1 MLMMTA
7 SLLLKMVE
15 PGGAT
20 ELVVAVE
27 AEMVSGGARRGA
39 SSWRG
44 CRGCPSLHCRSKIPE
59 ECDASFNLLFSI
71 QPKLSTIQRKVQ
83 KAVGWNKGFPGAQPV
98 SMDRKNIGFLA
109 EMPYMVSWKADGTR
123 CDHLGGYIQHN
134 ADIRYMMLVDGE
146 NEVYFLDRDNCVF
159 QVEEIKARL
168 FLNQN

>member
-1 MLMMTA
+1 MGGQEGGQ
-7 SLLLKMVE
+7 VHG
-15 PGGAT
+15 GGA
-20 ELVVAVE
+20 
-27 AEMVSGGARRGA
+27 GGVPLYIAGER
-39 SSWRG
+39 
-44 CRGCPSLHCRSKIPE
+44 SLKNVMQVLTCFS
-59 ECDASFNLLFSI
+59 SI

-159 QVEEIKARL
+159 QVEEIKSGL

>member
-20 ELVVAVE
+20 ELLVAVE

-59 ECDASFNLLFSI
+59 ECDASFNLLFLHTAQVINNPEESSKGGGVE
-71 QPKLSTIQRKVQ
+71 QGLSWGSTSFH
-83 KAVGWNKGFPGAQPV
+83 G
-98 SMDRKNIGFLA
+98 
-109 EMPYMVSWKADGTR
+109 
-123 CDHLGGYIQHN
+123 
-134 ADIRYMMLVDGE
+134 
-146 NEVYFLDRDNCVF
+146 
-159 QVEEIKARL
+159 
-168 FLNQN
+168 

>member
-20 ELVVAVE
+20 ELVAVE

-59 ECDASFNLLFSI
+59 EFNASFNLLFLHTAQVINNPEESSKGGGVE
-71 QPKLSTIQRKVQ
+71 QGLSWGSTSFH
-83 KAVGWNKGFPGAQPV
+83 G
-98 SMDRKNIGFLA
+98 
-109 EMPYMVSWKADGTR
+109 
-123 CDHLGGYIQHN
+123 
-134 ADIRYMMLVDGE
+134 
-146 NEVYFLDRDNCVF
+146 
-159 QVEEIKARL
+159 
-168 FLNQN
+168 

>member
-15 PGGAT
+15 PGGAM
-20 ELVVAVE
+20 EQVVAVE
-27 AEMVSGGARRGA
+27 AEMVSGGARREA

-44 CRGCPSLHCRSKIPE
+44 CRGCPSLHCRSKSPE
-59 ECDASFNLLFSI
+59 ECDTSFTCFFSI

-123 CDHLGGYIQHN
+123 CDHLGGCIQHN
-134 ADIRYMMLVDGE
+134 ADIRYMMLVDGD

-159 QVEEIKARL
+159 QVEEIKSRL

>member
-1 MLMMTA
+1 MLPSA
-7 SLLLKMVE
+7 GLCVKRC
-15 PGGAT
+15 GCG
-20 ELVVAVE
+20 VAP
-27 AEMVSGGARRGA
+27 SCRKGGGARRGA
-39 SSWRG
+39 SSWTG
-44 CRGCPSLHCRSKIPE
+44 CRGCPSLHCRCKILE
-59 ECDASFNLLFSI
+59 DFSVKNLTQLLTCFFSI

-159 QVEEIKARL
+159 QVEEIKSRL